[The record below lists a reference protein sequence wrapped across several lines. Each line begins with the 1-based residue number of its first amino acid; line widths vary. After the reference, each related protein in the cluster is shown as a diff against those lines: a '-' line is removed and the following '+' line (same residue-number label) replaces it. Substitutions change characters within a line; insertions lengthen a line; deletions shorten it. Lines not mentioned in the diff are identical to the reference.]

1 MLRVK
6 GEGYCRLNSGFMSP
20 ITVLMFGWE
29 FPPHISGGLGTAC
42 YGLTKSLIEEKT
54 KILFV
59 VPRAHGD
66 ESVEMIDASEIPVR
80 DDESG
85 PDHGRIAVA
94 FPNQPVTIAISTA
107 VSPYLPAQHWANSRS
122 ILNWNYEVPAV
133 RFKETRSNRG
143 RKYNFTGSYGPSLF
157 EEVERYSEVASAI
170 GRRYAFDVI
179 HAHDWITY
187 LAGIEAKKVS
197 GKPLIV
203 HVHATEYDR
212 AEEHNIDPTVFNI
225 EQRGMREAD
234 CIIAVSRWTKN
245 IIVSKYDIH
254 PDKVKVVHNGVM
266 NGAVGVAD
274 DLPKIAEHVVTFLGR
289 ITWQKGPQYFVEA
302 ARKILQHF
310 PDAHFVMAG
319 SGDLLP
325 KMIEMVAAFKMS
337 DRFHFTGFLRGKQ
350 MSQVWKV
357 SDVYVMPSVSE
368 PFGITPL
375 EAIQA
380 GVPVIV
386 SNQSGVAEVIDQ
398 AIKVD
403 FWDTDALADSV
414 MSVLRHKSLSTSLR
428 KNSKKELAFISWKRA
443 AREINE
449 IYHDL
454 LFRTA
459 ALH

>member
-1 MLRVK
+1 
-6 GEGYCRLNSGFMSP
+6 MST

-42 YGLTKSLIEEKT
+42 FGLTKSLIEEKT
-54 KILFV
+54 SILFV
-59 VPRAHGD
+59 VPKAHGD
-66 ESVEMIDASEIPVR
+66 ETIGMIDASEILVS
-80 DDESG
+80 DDESN
-85 PDHGRIAVA
+85 PDTHDHVSNPDKGQIAVDC
-94 FPNQPVTIAISTA
+94 PNDTVTIAISA
-107 VSPYLPAQHWANSRS
+107 AIVPYLPAQHWTNSPS
-122 ILNWNYEVPAV
+122 ISNWNYEIPA
-133 RFKETRSNRG
+133 RPFKETRSNKG
-143 RKYNFTGSYGPSLF
+143 RKYNFTGTYGPSLL

-170 GRRYAFDVI
+170 GHRYAFDVI

-187 LAGIEAKKVS
+187 LAGIEAKKIS

-254 PDKVKVVHNGVM
+254 PDKVKVVHNGVISGEV
-266 NGAVGVAD
+266 GAAD
-274 DLPKIAEHVVTFLGR
+274 YLPKIAEHVVTFLGR

-310 PDAHFVMAG
+310 PDAHFIMAG
-319 SGDLLP
+319 SGDLLSR
-325 KMIEMVAAFKMS
+325 MIEMVATFKMS

-350 MSQVWKV
+350 MSRVWNV

-386 SNQSGVAEVIDQ
+386 SNQSGVAEVIDH

-403 FWDTDALADSV
+403 FWDTDSLADSI
-414 MSVLRHKSLSTSLR
+414 MGVLRHKSLSTSLTR
-428 KNSKKELAFISWKRA
+428 NSKKELASISWRRA
-443 AREINE
+443 ARQINA
-449 IYHDL
+449 IYHGL
-454 LFRTA
+454 HSRTA